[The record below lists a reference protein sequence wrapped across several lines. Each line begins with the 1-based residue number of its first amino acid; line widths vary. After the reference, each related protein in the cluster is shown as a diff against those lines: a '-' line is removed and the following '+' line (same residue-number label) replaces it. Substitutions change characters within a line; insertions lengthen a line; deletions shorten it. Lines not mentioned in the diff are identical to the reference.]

1 MVKLI
6 NDKYITMKKN
16 KIIYPIMAS
25 LMLVFSACE
34 PIVEEEHL
42 MNSTDAD
49 GVELK
54 ATNTTTGGNE
64 IKLELLTPGISGH
77 WDYMIGK
84 ALTDRA
90 TVIFPVTGTF
100 NFAYRG
106 TLGAELFAKTLPV
119 TIDVLDHPVPPEW
132 TALLGTDAVAG
143 KTWVFYR
150 DNPDANGDGPLW
162 WYMSPADDPNSAGT
176 AWWNAGICCGPSD
189 ANGKMH
195 FDLDGAANYTHYE
208 TASATGAKG
217 GFVLDVT
224 GKRLIVNGGVELL
237 GGTQAGDGTG
247 VYTIVSLTN
256 DKMVLWVN
264 KGKMNAGTG
273 WTFVFRPE

>member
-1 MVKLI
+1 
-6 NDKYITMKKN
+6 MKIN
-16 KIIYPIMAS
+16 KIIYFIIAS

-34 PIVEEEHL
+34 PIVEEQHL
-42 MNSTDAD
+42 ENNVNIND
-49 GVELK
+49 VELK

-84 ALTDRA
+84 ALTDRY
-90 TVIFPVTGTF
+90 TVTFPVKGTF
-100 NFAYRG
+100 NFAYKG
-106 TLGAELFAKTLPV
+106 TLGAEFFEKKLEVK
-119 TIDVLDHPVPPEW
+119 IDVLDHPVPPEW

-150 DNPDANGDGPLW
+150 NNPDANGDGPLW
-162 WYMSPADDPNSAGT
+162 WYMSPPDDPNSAGT

-195 FDLDGAANYTHYE
+195 FDLNGAANYTHYE

-217 GFVLDVT
+217 GFVLDVI

>member
-1 MVKLI
+1 
-6 NDKYITMKKN
+6 MKIN
-16 KIIYPIMAS
+16 KIIYFIIAS

-34 PIVEEEHL
+34 PIVEEQHL
-42 MNSTDAD
+42 ENNVNIND
-49 GVELK
+49 VKLK
-54 ATNTTTGGNE
+54 ATNTTPGGNE
-64 IKLELLTPGISGH
+64 IKLELLSPGISGY

-84 ALTDRA
+84 ALTDRY
-90 TVIFPVTGTF
+90 TVTFPVTGTF
-100 NFAYRG
+100 NFAYKG
-106 TLGAELFAKTLPV
+106 TLGAELFEKKLEV
-119 TIDVLDHPVPPEW
+119 KIDVLDHPVPPEW
-132 TALLGTDAVAG
+132 TALLGSDAVAG
-143 KTWVFYR
+143 KTWVFYK
-150 DNPDANGDGPLW
+150 DNPEANGDGPLW

-208 TASATGAKG
+208 TTSATGAKG
-217 GFVLDVT
+217 GFVLDVI

-247 VYTIVSLTN
+247 VYKIVSLTN